1 MILLRLD
8 KMLAHMGFGTRK
20 QVRELIRKGNV
31 RRNGIPIKQH
41 GAKIDVEKDTITV
54 NGEIIEY
61 RKYIY
66 LMLNKPQ
73 GVISATFDHYD
84 QTVIDLL
91 PFEYVHFEPFP
102 VGRLDKDTEGLLL
115 LTNDGKVSH
124 LLTSPNRAIEKTYY
138 AKIFGEVTIDH
149 TKEFKRGVTLDDG
162 YVTKPGE
169 LTILTSGLTSEIE
182 LTITEGKFHQV
193 KRMFKA
199 IGLQVFYL
207 QRIKMGEIDLDTTL
221 SLGEV
226 RELNEM
232 ELAYIKDLKQE

>member
-1 MILLRLD
+1 MMILRID
-8 KMLAHMGFGTRK
+8 KMLAHMGYGTRK
-20 QVRELIRKGNV
+20 QVRDFIKKGFVHKNGQLIKRHGTKINV
-31 RRNGIPIKQH
+31 
-41 GAKIDVEKDTITV
+41 EEDTITFH
-54 NGEIIEY
+54 GEVVKY
-61 RKYIY
+61 RKYVY
-66 LMLNKPQ
+66 LMLNKPR
-73 GVISATFDHYD
+73 GYISATFDHYD

-232 ELAYIKDLKQE
+232 ELDYIKDLKQE